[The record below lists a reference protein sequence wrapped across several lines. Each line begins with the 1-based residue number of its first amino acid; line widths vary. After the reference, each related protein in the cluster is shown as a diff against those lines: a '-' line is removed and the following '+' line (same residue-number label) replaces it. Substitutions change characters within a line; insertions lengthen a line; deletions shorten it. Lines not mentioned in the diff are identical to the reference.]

1 MINPLDAIIKTE
13 LTAIC
18 GSDLHLYYI
27 PTMKAGS
34 DQPPNLKHITE
45 SSVRGKV
52 AAHAVNSSTWRR

>member
-1 MINPLDAIIKTE
+1 MYSWNGKKNIRVEKVSDSEIINPLDAIIKTE

-34 DQPPNLKHITE
+34 DQPQT
-45 SSVRGKV
+45 
-52 AAHAVNSSTWRR
+52 